1 MDHSYRYSYGK
12 VRLFPLLH
20 EYIEP
25 LRRLRNT
32 NRFCFVNQQEVSPE
46 DQEQWYQN
54 YLKKTNDIMFG
65 IEKSDVPG
73 EFVGAIAI
81 YDIDTEKQSAE
92 IGRTVID
99 KEKCSGYSYG
109 TEATMAICAFAFDVL
124 KLKSVQCISKKSNG
138 RILNVNQKVGFT
150 CIGEKH
156 KDYYL
161 FELKSS
167 DFLL

>member
-65 IEKSDVPG
+65 IEKRLTWSESLWTWWLNYGSVN
-73 EFVGAIAI
+73 
-81 YDIDTEKQSAE
+81 ID
-92 IGRTVID
+92 
-99 KEKCSGYSYG
+99 
-109 TEATMAICAFAFDVL
+109 
-124 KLKSVQCISKKSNG
+124 
-138 RILNVNQKVGFT
+138 
-150 CIGEKH
+150 
-156 KDYYL
+156 
-161 FELKSS
+161 
-167 DFLL
+167 